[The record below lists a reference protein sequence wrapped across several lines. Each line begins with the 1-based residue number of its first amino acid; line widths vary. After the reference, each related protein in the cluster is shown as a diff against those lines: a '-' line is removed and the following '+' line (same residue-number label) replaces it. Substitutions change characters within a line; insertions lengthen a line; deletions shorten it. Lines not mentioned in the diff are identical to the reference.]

1 MKNKKI
7 TYKNFIHKKNLNLKM
22 NKNLS
27 NNFNKYIKKIYVN
40 LDTTKDTFHSLSRK
54 FKLNFK
60 IDEIKKFKKFKT
72 VTIIGMGGSI
82 LGSKAI
88 YYFLK
93 KKIKKKFIFLD
104 NIDENKINNL
114 KKKEDLKKILFIV
127 ISKSGETIET
137 LSNLLSLQIIKKNS
151 KNIIIISEKKNNPL
165 HLLSKK
171 MNLHL
176 IEQKNFIGGRYSV
189 FAEVGMLP
197 AYLMGL
203 NINEIKKN
211 CLINFNLKNQNF
223 LKDSSVKLTNLLLTQ
238 KFNNLIFFNYVP
250 QLNKFLYWAQQL
262 IAESLGKKGKGFLP
276 LVSEAPKDQHSLLQ
290 LYLDG
295 PKDKIF
301 YIFSSKK
308 EDHIKL
314 NAKVL
319 GNEFNFLTNNSLNQI
334 KNAQKNAFIKVL
346 KKKKIPFR
354 EFKIEDFTEQ
364 AIGEL
369 FSYFILETA
378 LIGKLAKINPFD
390 QPAVEQVKI
399 STKKILV

>member
-22 NKNLS
+22 NKNLG

-151 KNIIIISEKKNNPL
+151 KNIIIISEKK
-165 HLLSKK
+165 K
-171 MNLHL
+171 
-176 IEQKNFIGGRYSV
+176 
-189 FAEVGMLP
+189 
-197 AYLMGL
+197 
-203 NINEIKKN
+203 
-211 CLINFNLKNQNF
+211 
-223 LKDSSVKLTNLLLTQ
+223 
-238 KFNNLIFFNYVP
+238 
-250 QLNKFLYWAQQL
+250 
-262 IAESLGKKGKGFLP
+262 
-276 LVSEAPKDQHSLLQ
+276 
-290 LYLDG
+290 
-295 PKDKIF
+295 
-301 YIFSSKK
+301 
-308 EDHIKL
+308 
-314 NAKVL
+314 
-319 GNEFNFLTNNSLNQI
+319 
-334 KNAQKNAFIKVL
+334 
-346 KKKKIPFR
+346 
-354 EFKIEDFTEQ
+354 
-364 AIGEL
+364 
-369 FSYFILETA
+369 
-378 LIGKLAKINPFD
+378 
-390 QPAVEQVKI
+390 
-399 STKKILV
+399 

>member
-1 MKNKKI
+1 
-7 TYKNFIHKKNLNLKM
+7 
-22 NKNLS
+22 
-27 NNFNKYIKKIYVN
+27 
-40 LDTTKDTFHSLSRK
+40 
-54 FKLNFK
+54 
-60 IDEIKKFKKFKT
+60 
-72 VTIIGMGGSI
+72 
-82 LGSKAI
+82 
-88 YYFLK
+88 
-93 KKIKKKFIFLD
+93 
-104 NIDENKINNL
+104 
-114 KKKEDLKKILFIV
+114 
-127 ISKSGETIET
+127 
-137 LSNLLSLQIIKKNS
+137 
-151 KNIIIISEKKNNPL
+151 
-165 HLLSKK
+165 

-223 LKDSSVKLTNLLLTQ
+223 LKDSSVKLTNLLLAQ

-346 KKKKIPFR
+346 KKKKFPLENLKLR
-354 EFKIEDFTEQ
+354 
-364 AIGEL
+364 
-369 FSYFILETA
+369 ILQNR
-378 LIGKLAKINPFD
+378 L
-390 QPAVEQVKI
+390 
-399 STKKILV
+399 